1 MLLCT
6 VETQRDTI
14 NKYANIAVLHPE
26 TGQPMKYRQLITHPD
41 FRVVWNCS
49 SANEFGQLAQGIDC
63 RIQGTN
69 TIRFI
74 CKEEVPLDRLK
85 DITYGKFVCEL
96 KPNKEEV
103 ERTRLTMGG
112 DKVNYPFEV
121 GTPTGEM
128 LLVKTHANSV
138 VSTPNA
144 RYMTIDISNFY
155 LNTPMVCP
163 EYLKVKLSNIP
174 EEVIDK
180 YNLRDIATQDGYVY
194 IEVTKGMYGLQQA
207 GL

>member
-1 MLLCT
+1 M
-6 VETQRDTI
+6 
-14 NKYANIAVLHPE
+14 
-26 TGQPMKYRQLITHPD
+26 
-41 FRVVWNCS
+41 
-49 SANEFGQLAQGIDC
+49 
-63 RIQGTN
+63 
-69 TIRFI
+69 
-74 CKEEVPLDRLK
+74 PLDRLK

-144 RYMTIDISNFY
+144 RYMTINISNFY
-155 LNTPMVCP
+155 LNTPMVRP
-163 EYLKVKLSNIP
+163 EYLKVKLSDIR
-174 EEVIDK
+174 EEVID
-180 YNLRDIATQDGYVY
+180 NTTFAT
-194 IEVTKGMYGLQQA
+194 
-207 GL
+207 

>member
-14 NKYANIAVLHPE
+14 NKYVNIAVLHPE

-69 TIRFI
+69 TIHFI

-155 LNTPMVCP
+155 LNTPMVRP
-163 EYLKVKLSNIP
+163 EYLKVKLSDIP